1 MWDFCRGFTRLA
13 HEGLK
18 PASWAKRARRQ
29 RQFLGRGTGWRRP
42 GFRVA
47 ASRRRRA
54 LVCEWRLPKLGLQS
68 LGDLNPC
75 FRRERASI
83 VTAGLGIKPSIGG
96 STGEW
101 TKAGRRFFAA
111 GSEKPS
117 RSAREIHI
125 LRRDQT
131 RRAPGIF
138 PTNFPTSKMGKKIWA
153 YYIYISYLVV

>member
-1 MWDFCRGFTRLA
+1 MKDEAVDEECIEAIEQAFQDLA
-13 HEGLK
+13 
-18 PASWAKRARRQ
+18 
-29 RQFLGRGTGWRRP
+29 
-42 GFRVA
+42 
-47 ASRRRRA
+47 
-54 LVCEWRLPKLGLQS
+54 
-68 LGDLNPC
+68 
-75 FRRERASI
+75 RASI
-83 VTAGLGIKPSIGG
+83 VTTGLGIKPSIGG